1 MTPHV
6 QFSFLHLLQ
15 HHILLLHCLMSITRK
30 KRKMVSAFGSRLS
43 FPKGDNCCTERSDYI
58 SGSVQKPS
66 ALELY
71 NPGFHCS
78 LVEG

>member
-30 KRKMVSAFGSRLS
+30 KRKVASAFRSRVL
-43 FPKGDNCCTERSDYI
+43 FPKGDNYHAEISNYI
-58 SGSVQKPS
+58 SGARQKTN

-71 NPGFHCS
+71 NPG
-78 LVEG
+78 LWYLIVQG

>member
-30 KRKMVSAFGSRLS
+30 KRRKCQLS
-43 FPKGDNCCTERSDYI
+43 EVQLEFQKETTTECKEMIMS
-58 SGSVQKPS
+58 
-66 ALELY
+66 
-71 NPGFHCS
+71 
-78 LVEG
+78 